1 LWNELEASIDQLIE
15 NRYEENLFKSLK
27 SLVQKRKLDSELEF
41 TYERL
46 RDVIANKD
54 QLLSLKEKKNNVV
67 QAVKS
72 FLEIVEKI
80 KNC

>member
-1 LWNELEASIDQLIE
+1 LWNGLEDLINQLIE

-27 SLVQKRKLDSELEF
+27 SLVQKRKLDSEFEF
-41 TYERL
+41 AFERL

-54 QLLSLKEKKNNVV
+54 QLLSLKEKKD
-67 QAVKS
+67 AKS
-72 FLEIVEKI
+72 FLETVEKI